1 MMQPLEVI
9 VDFYGD
15 WIQMLREK
23 LVAESYTV
31 DANES
36 PFEVCK
42 KYFNVQKRKITR
54 KPRKVLISREFK
66 CPPEYQAA
74 VNTIIDRAEKGED
87 LIPYLSTLL
96 LDADYNDSLLNDWD
110 IHHFHLSNLP
120 HPRYPQ
126 FVERT
131 APLLFARVTDD
142 CFYLIAVM
150 KHGDW
155 TNKQLL
161 EILHANWPDSLQSYR
176 IRDISPSGYSEDDI
190 REFRKHNIMTFIELH
205 DGTIYAPLG
214 RGYATSGMSIEVVQ
228 CCDYVKTCID
238 ELEEYVKQNAAQL
251 VEQAYSQHRI
261 VIGPQ
266 LSFRLEALSIK
277 DDTITAQLVEQNS
290 GVKFTISPT
299 S

>member
-1 MMQPLEVI
+1 MQTFEVI
-9 VDFYGD
+9 VDFYSD
-15 WIQMLREK
+15 WIQMLRKE
-23 LVAESYTV
+23 LLAEGYAV
-31 DANES
+31 DASEN

-42 KYFNVQKRKITR
+42 KYFNVQKRRITK

-66 CPPEYQAA
+66 CPLEYQAA

-87 LIPYLSTLL
+87 LTPYLSKLL
-96 LDADYNDSLLNDWD
+96 LDADYNDSLLNDWG

-120 HPRYPQ
+120 DPKNPQ

-131 APLLFARVTDD
+131 KSLLFARVTND

-161 EILHANWPDSLQSYR
+161 EILHANWPDSLQIYR
-176 IRDISPSGYSEDDI
+176 CDISSLSGYSEDDI
-190 REFRKHNIMTFIELH
+190 RKFRKHNIMAFIELH
-205 DGTIYAPLG
+205 DGTTYAPLG
-214 RGYATSGMSIEVVQ
+214 GGYATSGVSIEVVQ
-228 CCDYVKTCID
+228 CCDYMKACID

-251 VEQAYSQHRI
+251 VEQAYYQHR
-261 VIGPQ
+261 VAIGPQ
-266 LSFRLEALSIK
+266 LSFRLEELSIK
-277 DDTITAQLVEQNS
+277 DDAITARLVEQNS